1 MATEPEPGPAST
13 DDAAPARRLQPGQVA
28 AIWGI
33 VAVAWAVFLLPLF
46 FGTVG
51 FALGGLAWWQGE
63 RRARWIMVAAVV
75 CTLLG
80 LGLSLLPDWFVS
92 N

>member
-1 MATEPEPGPAST
+1 MAREPEPGHAPTGQAVST
-13 DDAAPARRLQPGQVA
+13 RRLQPGQAA
-28 AIWGI
+28 AIWGV
-33 VAVAWAVFLLPLF
+33 VAVGWAVFLLPLF

-51 FALGGLAWWQGE
+51 FALGGVAWRRGE
-63 RRARWIMVAAVV
+63 QRGRWIMVAAVV
-75 CTLLG
+75 AALVG